1 MSATVADTAVAQKSP
16 SVPFRVSGSVATGS
30 ILQPLNSSM
39 IAVAIV
45 GIAAQFGSSSGITW
59 VISALYIAT
68 AVTAPMAGKL
78 GALLAPGRC
87 TSGASHWWRWAPW
100 PVCSHP
106 RSAG

>member
-1 MSATVADTAVAQKSP
+1 MSATVADTGLAQKSP

-45 GIAAQFGSSSGITW
+45 GIAAQFGSSSGIAW
-59 VISALYIAT
+59 VISGLYIAT

-78 GALLAPGRC
+78 GALL
-87 TSGASHWWRWAPW
+87 GARKVYLGGPPWWRWARS

-106 RSAG
+106 ASAG